1 MRTTVSIPD
10 PLLREAKV
18 LAAKSGTTLSQVF
31 EKGLRAVI
39 EQQVVSQDDRR
50 PPLVIKK
57 SGGLKPGFNLD
68 KIGEIT
74 ALMDVWDETDRRKRA
89 DIRQP

>member
-18 LAAKSGTTLSQVF
+18 LAAKSGTTLSQVV
-31 EKGLRAVI
+31 ERGLRTVI
-39 EQQVVSQDDRR
+39 GQQMVSRDDRR

-68 KIGEIT
+68 KIGELM
-74 ALMDVWDETDRRKRA
+74 ALMDVWDETDRRQRT
-89 DIRQP
+89 DLRQP

>member
-1 MRTTVSIPD
+1 MRTTVSIPE

-18 LAAKSGTTLSQVF
+18 LAAKSGSSLSKVV

-39 EQQVVSQDDRR
+39 EQQVASMDDRR
-50 PPLVIKK
+50 PPLVISKH
-57 SGGLKPGFNLD
+57 GGLKPGINLD
-68 KIGEIT
+68 KIGELM

-89 DIRQP
+89 DLRQP